1 MTTLTLQGGYMTKT
15 NSNTQSKI
23 IEHPHTSS
31 EPLGDDDPRTP
42 MARAVALAGAVI
54 AELDATNETNPSP
67 CPEWDAGHIAR
78 HIVAVLDRVAGFP
91 QGIDGDTLPLVVDL
105 PEGADGASPY
115 STAFTASAHEVQ
127 RIWSD
132 DAVLSQMLKLP
143 WAELPG
149 GIALS
154 IYTCEL
160 TVHTWDLA
168 QALGVEPQWYEP
180 DVAKCVEVM
189 QFGLPAEPRDDDT
202 PFGPV
207 VEVPQDAPNID
218 KLVAWVSRQP

>member
-1 MTTLTLQGGYMTKT
+1 MTTLGLQSGFMTT
-15 NSNTQSKI
+15 NTQQKI
-23 IEHPHTSS
+23 THPHTSS

-54 AELDATNETNPSP
+54 AHVDASNENNPSP
-67 CPEWDAGHIAR
+67 CDDWNAGEVAR
-78 HIVAVLDRVAGFP
+78 HMVAVLDRVAGFP

-105 PEGADGASPY
+105 ETPGTY
-115 STAFTASAHEVQ
+115 SERFTASAHAVQ
-127 RIWSD
+127 LAWSD
-132 DAVLSQMLKLP
+132 DAVLGQMLTLP
-143 WAELPG
+143 WAVLPG
-149 GIALS
+149 AITIA

-168 QALGVEPQWYEP
+168 QAIGVQPEWHEA
-180 DVAKCVEVM
+180 DVTKCVEVM
-189 QFGLPAEPRDDDT
+189 QMGIPAEPRDADT

-207 VEVPQDAPNID
+207 VEVPADAPSID